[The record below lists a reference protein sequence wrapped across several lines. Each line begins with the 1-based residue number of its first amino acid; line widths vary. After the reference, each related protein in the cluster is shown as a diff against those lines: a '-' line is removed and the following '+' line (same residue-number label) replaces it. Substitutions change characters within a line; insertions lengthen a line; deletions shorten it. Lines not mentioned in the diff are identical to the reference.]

1 VAASTAFNQSMA
13 SLEKRVQRLERT
25 HTFMLVATLAVALL
39 YSGYLA
45 LRFVDGTR
53 HRLSVSGGVNDDIH
67 LSAGSDGPF
76 IATHLIRFRPGQAP
90 FALAR
95 LPEPLVFVESGSR
108 TITREEMAR
117 LRWFDRFGEPVTA
130 FYVDER
136 LQALYQ
142 RPLVAKAR

>member
-1 VAASTAFNQSMA
+1 VFNRGMTP
-13 SLEKRVQRLERT
+13 LEKRVQRLERT
-25 HTFMLVATLAVALL
+25 HTFMLVATVLVALL

-53 HRLSVSGGVNDDIH
+53 HHLSVSGEANDEIR

-76 IATHLIRFRPGQAP
+76 IATHLIRIRPGQAP
-90 FALAR
+90 FALTR
-95 LPEPLVFVESGSR
+95 LPESLVFVESGSR

-136 LQALYQ
+136 LQALYH
-142 RPLVAKAR
+142 RPLVATTRDRVP